1 MRRIGVDIGGTFTD
15 IVFFDNDRTFVAK
28 VLSNKEMPVASIRAG
43 VLECMRKAG
52 CAGEDI
58 DVFVHGTTIGT
69 NAVLERRGVSPVL
82 LTTRGFRD
90 SLELGTLK
98 RPNEALYNLKF
109 LKPRPLVE
117 RSKRYEV
124 NERIGAQGN
133 VVRSLDDSEIDRIV
147 GELVKRG
154 DVQSV
159 AICLFFSFRN
169 PDHERRLAEATR
181 AALPNAF
188 IVVSSEVLPVIKEY
202 ERASYTALCAYLGPL
217 VARYLREIRETIGV
231 VSRRGYFIMQSHD
244 GLRSIEASIAK
255 PANIV
260 LSGPAAGVIGA
271 RLVGERS
278 GKNNVI
284 SLDIGGTSTDVS
296 LIENSATRYSTEKEI
311 DHIPLT
317 VPMVDIHTIGAG
329 GGSKIW
335 LDPAGGLR
343 VGPQSTGSTPGPA
356 CYGHG
361 GTEPSVTDA
370 DVVLGYLNPEA
381 LLDGE
386 KKIFKDL
393 AETALEDVGGR
404 LGMTA
409 VEAARGAIRV
419 FINAVQGAIR
429 VVSIERGLDPREF
442 SLVAFGGAGP
452 THSCEVA
459 DELGITCVIVPPS
472 PGVTSAFGL
481 LAADVSHD
489 AVQMIEKPIS
499 DMPLSELRRRFDVLA
514 QSMQQKLIEDG
525 VSPART
531 ERSAELRFPGQ
542 LYSISIPVSE
552 DTFGGEQLMEIIS
565 ADFAERHQLLYGFTH
580 APKNAEIY
588 CIRVNT
594 SGNIGGGWSA
604 TMSTRNP
611 GRIDGHGKPSAHRLV
626 TFVAHSSALVP
637 VYRREDLAT
646 ELLLPGPAVIE
657 QYDTNTVVP
666 PDWTALPELSGNLVL
681 VKGKQL

>member
-15 IVFFDNDRTFVAK
+15 VVLFDGDRVFVAK
-28 VLSNKEMPVASIRAG
+28 VLSDKKNPVSSIRAG
-43 VLECMRKAG
+43 VIECMQKAG
-52 CAGEDI
+52 CAGQDI

-69 NAVLERRGVSPVL
+69 NAVLERRGASPVL
-82 LTTRGFRD
+82 LTTKGFRD

-109 LKPRPLVE
+109 MKPRPLVE
-117 RSKRYEV
+117 RSRRYEV
-124 NERIGAQGN
+124 KERIGAQGN
-133 VVRSLDDSEIDRIV
+133 VVERLDDAEIERVV
-147 GELVKRG
+147 GELAELG

-169 PDHERRLAEATR
+169 PDHERRLAEAIR
-181 AALPNAF
+181 AALSNAF
-188 IVVSSEVLPVIKEY
+188 VVVSSEVLPVIKEY

-217 VARYLREIRETIGV
+217 VARYLTEMRETLGV
-231 VSRRGYFIMQSHD
+231 SSRRGYFIMQSHD

-278 GKNNVI
+278 GQTNVI

-296 LIENSATRYSTEKEI
+296 LIEKAATRYSTEKEI

-329 GGSKIW
+329 GGSKVWI
-335 LDPAGGLR
+335 DSAGGLR

-356 CYGHG
+356 CYGQG

-370 DVVLGYLNPEA
+370 DVILGYLNPDV

-386 KKIFKDL
+386 KKVFKDL
-393 AETALEDVGGR
+393 AEEAFGEVGQR
-404 LGMTA
+404 LGISIID
-409 VEAARGAIRV
+409 AARGAVRIFV
-419 FINAVQGAIR
+419 NAVQGAIR
-429 VVSIERGLDPREF
+429 VVSIQRGLDPREF

-459 DELGITCVIVPPS
+459 DELGITRVIVPPY

-489 AVQMIEKPIS
+489 AVQMIEKPVAGMTP
-499 DMPLSELRRRFDVLA
+499 DALRAEFDLLA
-514 QSMQQKLIEDG
+514 QSTQQKMSEDG
-525 VSPART
+525 VPPARI

-542 LYSISIPVSE
+542 LYSIAVPIS
-552 DTFGGEQLMEIIS
+552 DATYTGHRLMEAIS
-565 ADFAERHQLLYGFTH
+565 ADFSEQHKVLYGFTH
-580 APKNAEIY
+580 APEIAEIY
-588 CIRVNT
+588 CIRVNV
-594 SGNIGGGWSA
+594 SGDIGGGWSA
-604 TMSTRNP
+604 RLSTGKRAP
-611 GRIDGHGKPSAHRLV
+611 RDGHGKSSRRIV
-626 TFVAHSSALVP
+626 TFIAHEPVSVP
-637 VYRREDLAT
+637 VYRRDDLAT
-646 ELLLPGPAVIE
+646 GSPLQGPAVIE

-666 PDWTALPELSGNLVL
+666 PNWTALQEASGNLVL
-681 VKGKQL
+681 SKGRRS